1 MTGKEENHLPYDL
14 ENMTIP
20 ELEALLQQDF
30 IAQDDGSASDVD
42 FVMAVMEVIQKKE
55 EARPDYQPL
64 DTAEAWEEF
73 QSFYNTEEGREN
85 SIYRHVEEDG
95 GGEAEAEAEPEA
107 PVQQPKKAKSMRTRC
122 LIAALIAAL
131 VAVTTIPISGY
142 ANVIQMVI
150 ALWND
155 SHFAYSS
162 DDRSTVDGSNKPLTI
177 PNGFEELW
185 DAAHENGIRDFV
197 IPHYIPDGF
206 QVADSNLYISSLT
219 NSIEFQIL
227 YTKNDDHIGINI
239 TTSDE
244 DRSVFYEKNKGDIVP
259 YELNGVKYYIFEN
272 NGENVSTLYLNG
284 IEYLFGTSL
293 SAPELKQIIDSMYE
307 E

>member
-162 DDRSTVDGSNKPLTI
+162 DDRSTVDGSNKPLAI
-177 PNGFEELW
+177 PDGFEELW
-185 DAAHENGIRDFV
+185 DAALDSGIRDFA
-197 IPHYIPDGF
+197 IPHYIPEGF
-206 QVADSNLYISSLT
+206 QVSDSNLYASSLT
-219 NSIEFQIL
+219 NNIEFHIL
-227 YTKNDDHIGINI
+227 YTMNDDYIGIDIIKNDEKPS
-239 TTSDE
+239 T
-244 DRSVFYEKNKGDIVP
+244 VYEKDTSSTTA
-259 YELNGVKYYIFEN
+259 YELDGTKYYIFSN
-272 NGENVSTLYLNG
+272 NNERVSTIYYDNV
-284 IEYLFGTSL
+284 EYSFGTTL
-293 SAPELKQIIDSMYE
+293 SEFELKQIIDSIY
-307 E
+307 